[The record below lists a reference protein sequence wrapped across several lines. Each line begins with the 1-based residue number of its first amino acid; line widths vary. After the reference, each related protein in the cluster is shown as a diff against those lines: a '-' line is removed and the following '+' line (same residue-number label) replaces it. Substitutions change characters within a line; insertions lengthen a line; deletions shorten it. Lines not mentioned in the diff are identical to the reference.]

1 MSRAGVPQELGLA
14 RDPRVLGIALRRI
27 VLAEGAH
34 IRTVEARDSRLT
46 QGFHRFEPDGGI
58 RWTNG
63 DASLPGRLF
72 AGFAGPMELAIE
84 LGCTTRYLDDH
95 AASRAA

>member
-14 RDPRVLGIALRRI
+14 RDPRVLGVALRQI
-27 VLAEGAH
+27 VLCDNACVRA
-34 IRTVEARDSRLT
+34 VEARDRHLT